1 MVWMR
6 QIVDESSKLPTT
18 SILSTLQGLH
28 FVRRNH
34 TAPCFVYPT
43 YHKFED
49 GTNLMH
55 ALERGLRE
63 IVDVDIAWV
72 VPLSDNLIPDA
83 RFAPVE
89 SSKYCDRYQWAYVDH
104 YIICE

>member
-1 MVWMR
+1 
-6 QIVDESSKLPTT
+6 
-18 SILSTLQGLH
+18 
-28 FVRRNH
+28 
-34 TAPCFVYPT
+34 
-43 YHKFED
+43 
-49 GTNLMH
+49 MH